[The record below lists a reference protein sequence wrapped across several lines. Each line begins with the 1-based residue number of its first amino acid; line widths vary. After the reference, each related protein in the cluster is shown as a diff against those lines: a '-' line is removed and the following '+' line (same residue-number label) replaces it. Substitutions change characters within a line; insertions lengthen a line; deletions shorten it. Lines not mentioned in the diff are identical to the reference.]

1 MANPSRTQDLY
12 FVADGTGGHVFAE
25 TLDQHNRNVQRW
37 RLMEK
42 DAKDKAGAGG
52 DVDKSAP
59 PSAPGPAGAA
69 PAPAAAPHSDQH
81 GELDQEGSIYGALP
95 TSLEP
100 AAAPAAGMA
109 PSMARAYGSALPSL
123 ASAVPW
129 PTDAKPAHPGK
140 APGDKAAAARP
151 PASALALGPGLAD
164 LGISL
169 RGVVGPAVIDG
180 PVSNSEAA
188 DASRRGGR
196 AARFGGRGAGGAA
209 AARKPSRAQRRSPTP
224 LRLARAGPFMLA
236 VVDVSEGTPL
246 DPLLDK
252 TYDLNSAKTVP
263 SAKDMA
269 LPN

>member
-1 MANPSRTQDLY
+1 
-12 FVADGTGGHVFAE
+12 
-25 TLDQHNRNVQRW
+25 
-37 RLMEK
+37 
-42 DAKDKAGAGG
+42 
-52 DVDKSAP
+52 
-59 PSAPGPAGAA
+59 
-69 PAPAAAPHSDQH
+69 
-81 GELDQEGSIYGALP
+81 
-95 TSLEP
+95 
-100 AAAPAAGMA
+100 MA

-129 PTDAKPAHPGK
+129 PTDAKPAHAGK

-180 PVSNSEAA
+180 PVSDSEAA
-188 DASRRGGR
+188 DAT
-196 AARFGGRGAGGAA
+196 AEGAGPRASAA
-209 AARKPSRAQRRSPTP
+209 AAPAERRSRKPSRAQRRSPTP
-224 LRLARAGPFMLA
+224 LRLARAGPFMLG
-236 VVDVSEGTPL
+236 SSMFRKGTPL